1 MVTVATVSIQLDDE
15 AAQIY
20 TTASAENRK
29 KLQLLLSFWLR
40 EFDMP
45 SISLTDLMDEISEKA
60 QARGLT
66 PKVLETL
73 LDAD

>member
-1 MVTVATVSIQLDDE
+1 MTVATINIKLDNE

-20 TTASAENRK
+20 TTASVENRK
-29 KLQLLLSFWLR
+29 KIQLLLSFWLR

-45 SISLTDLMDEISEKA
+45 SVSLADLMDQISEKA
-60 QARGLT
+60 QRRGLT
-66 PKVLETL
+66 PEILETL

>member
-1 MVTVATVSIQLDDE
+1 MTLATISIQLDDE

-20 TTASAENRK
+20 TTASAETQEK
-29 KLQLLLSFWLR
+29 IQLLLSFWLR

-45 SISLTDLMDEISEKA
+45 SMSLTALMDLISDKA

-66 PKVLETL
+66 PDLLKTL
-73 LDAD
+73 LDDE